1 MRTVRFLTKCF
12 SAPNHPTDGEHPKNA
27 SDKKISFNRTLSDIK
42 AQASDI
48 KPASSVLFSQIPDIQ
63 LASSDI
69 QQRRLDLPKRLPDI
83 RRLNLEYK
91 AGLPDIKQRRIYIQR
106 SRFDIR
112 QSFREL
118 KPAIKELPGSSKEL
132 PETIKELLKIKK
144 EQFLPSV
151 YFFPQVFLPL
161 HNWFTYYNSLF
172 VSAALIGVEAI
183 LVKLN
188 FISCLD

>member
-1 MRTVRFLTKCF
+1 MSAIRFLRPCLST
-12 SAPNHPTDGEHPKNA
+12 PNYPTDSEHPKNA
-27 SDKKISFNRTLSDIK
+27 SDKKFSFNRTLSDIK

-106 SRFDIR
+106 CRFDIQ
-112 QSFREL
+112 QSFREF
-118 KPAIKELPGSSKEL
+118 KPAIKELPGTLNVLWKILKEY
-132 PETIKELLKIKK
+132 
-144 EQFLPSV
+144 FLPSV

-172 VSAALIGVEAI
+172 VSAARKGIEAI
-183 LVKLN
+183 LYKLN
-188 FISCLD
+188 LTLCLNLLF